1 MFLLNGHSLTPV
13 RGVPAEALSLT
24 LKERDSTAS
33 ITPVDMDGIQIGS
46 WLQDD
51 TEPGKGIVW
60 RVKSIRTVYATQ
72 TPTVELEHAI
82 RTLNDRILFG
92 ETTAGDISGGATCTA
107 KQAVQYILR
116 QQSDWV
122 LGQFDYNVS
131 NPYKFDSDTLLD
143 ALETVSNSL
152 DECWWSY
159 DFSSYPFKLNMT
171 RKPAGVACELRS
183 GRNLTALTK
192 TIDTSGM
199 YTRMYPIGKD
209 DLHISGGGYVEKNA
223 NLYGVVAK
231 VDTDSSLETE
241 AELQAWANERLA
253 KHAEP
258 LVTIDVEGLELADAT
273 GEPLDKLTL
282 GRLCRIPLPEFGA
295 NIEERIT
302 ELSYQDKLHQ
312 PEVVKITLAN
322 SQEDVT
328 RIIAD
333 NMKKSGHGG
342 RASGRQSKEDHAW
355 FEDTD
360 DHVSMMA
367 IGIIGRNAEGEPDWV
382 RMSEITAN
390 EDGIYLQVKN
400 VQGEVEIS
408 RARIDINENAITQ
421 EVRRANEAEGTL
433 RGSITVQADR
443 ITQEVTRANEA
454 EGVLAGRIQ
463 VEAGKISQIVSAVG
477 ANGQVTAASIVLA
490 VNNSGSTVNISADKI
505 RLSGNT
511 TIGNVMSINN
521 NGLIINRATRVSG
534 NVMCDSLTLRNGGS
548 EGTISANDVEGLI
561 KSASVSGNV
570 LTLTPIRGDPIN
582 FSKAT
587 SLTGSWSGRYFTVIA
602 KQNNVEVNRKSGIVY
617 DGLVPTGSVS
627 VSGKNVSRDF
637 IVYSDDGEGDADTQI
652 MTKTVT
658 IDASDVYD
666 NGKNSTT
673 VSSVSRSV
681 QTTDPGSDYTALT
694 QATISADRWLKI
706 DIALSSGVHPGK
718 YKMKLVH
725 G

>member
-33 ITPVDMDGIQIGS
+33 ITPTDMTGIQIGS

-171 RKPAGVACELRS
+171 RKPAGVACELRQ
-183 GRNLTALTK
+183 GRNLTAITK

-209 DLHISGGGYVEKNA
+209 DLHITGDYVDRNV
-223 NLYGVVAK
+223 NLYGIVAK

-241 AELQAWANERLA
+241 AELRNWANERLA

-282 GRLCRIPLPEFGA
+282 GRLCRVPLPEFST

-302 ELSYQDKLHQ
+302 EISYQDKLHQ

-355 FEDTD
+355 FEDTE
-360 DHVSMMA
+360 DHVAMC
-367 IGIIGRNAEGEPDWV
+367 AEGIVGKDSQGNPNWI
-382 RMSEITAN
+382 RLSEIVVDGEGIHQQVQLVERNLDETIVWARTGIEQN
-390 EDGIYLQVKN
+390 EKEIRLEAQRRVDADQNLDGRL
-400 VQGEVEIS
+400 
-408 RARIDINENAITQ
+408 T
-421 EVRRANEAEGTL
+421 
-433 RGSITVQADR
+433 
-443 ITQEVTRANEA
+443 
-454 EGVLAGRIQ
+454 
-463 VEAGKISQIVSAVG
+463 VEAGKVSMIVGVEGEDYYIKAG
-477 ANGQVTAASIVLA
+477 EITLA
-490 VNNSGSTVNISADKI
+490 
-505 RLSGNT
+505 
-511 TIGNVMSINN
+511 INN
-521 NGLIINRATRVSG
+521 AGE
-534 NVMCDSLTLRNGGS
+534 S
-548 EGTISANDVEGLI
+548 EAHISANKVYIGSQKSTTVINGKLNVSDFTADSVAAKIASIADVNVQQIHSERGTAKFWTVNATHTLKVAETDCSDLPSGVYTLQI
-561 KSASVSGNV
+561 TSDGNTYKLQKKTYYNREWQDVGSFNSAGAV
-570 LTLTPIRGDPIN
+570 
-582 FSKAT
+582 
-587 SLTGSWSGRYFTVIA
+587 SLTNPVWATPASESPSGSSNTVTISTSGKPVEISKSVALYLSRSDSWSGGSRTVYVSHTDSAAGHRVA
-602 KQNNVEVNRKSGIVY
+602 KIDVEIPSTSVTSQISTYGDSYPTSINGGNISKSGITAGKY
-617 DGLVPTGSVS
+617 MTMTISTG
-627 VSGKNVSRDF
+627 GK
-637 IVYSDDGEGDADTQI
+637 
-652 MTKTVT
+652 
-658 IDASDVYD
+658 
-666 NGKNSTT
+666 STT
-673 VSSVSRSV
+673 VRFHVV
-681 QTTDPGSDYTALT
+681 A
-694 QATISADRWLKI
+694 
-706 DIALSSGVHPGK
+706 
-718 YKMKLVH
+718 
-725 G
+725 

>member
-33 ITPVDMDGIQIGS
+33 ITPTDMTGIQIGS

>member
-1 MFLLNGHSLTPV
+1 MILLDGHSLTPLKPV
-13 RGVPAEALSLT
+13 QAETMQLT

-33 ITPVDMDGIQIGS
+33 FTPTDMDGIGIGS
-46 WLQDD
+46 WFLIDKG
-51 TEPGKGIVW
+51 PGSGTVW
-60 RVKSIRTVYATQ
+60 RVKSIRTVYATN
-72 TPTVELEHAI
+72 TPTVELEHAVNML
-82 RTLNDRILFG
+82 RDRILFG
-92 ETTAGDISGGATCTA
+92 EVKSTDISGGSTCTA
-107 KQAVQYILR
+107 KQAAQYILR
-116 QQSDWV
+116 QQGDFT
-122 LGQFDYNVS
+122 LGAFDFNVS
-131 NPYKFDSDTLLD
+131 NPYKFDGDSLYD

-152 DECWWSY
+152 EGAWWSY
-159 DFSSYPFKLNMT
+159 DFSTYPFKLNIT
-171 RKPAGVACELRS
+171 RKPDGVACEMRE
-183 GRNLTALTK
+183 GRNLTAITK
-192 TIDTSGM
+192 SIDRSSM
-199 YTRMYPIGKD
+199 YTRFYPIGKD
-209 DLHISGGGYVEKNA
+209 DLHLPGGGYVEKNV
-223 NLYGVVAK
+223 NLYGVVSK
-231 VDTDSSLETE
+231 VETDQTMETE
-241 AELQAWANERLA
+241 AELRAWANERLS

-258 LVTIDVEGLELADAT
+258 RLSISVEGLELAEAT
-273 GEPLDKLTL
+273 GESLDRLTL
-282 GRLCRIPLPEFGA
+282 GRICRVPLPEFST

-302 ELSYQDKLHQ
+302 EITWQDAVHQ
-312 PEVVKITLAN
+312 PEAVRMTLAN
-322 SQEDVT
+322 SQEDIT
-328 RIIAD
+328 KIIEES
-333 NMKKSGHGG
+333 MKKGGRGG
-342 RASGRQSKEDHAW
+342 RASSRQSKEDHAW

-367 IGIIGRNAEGEPDWV
+367 IGIIGKDASGEPNWV
-382 RMSEITAN
+382 RLSEITAN
-390 EDGIYLQVKN
+390 EDGIYLQVKS

-408 RARIDINENAITQ
+408 KARIDINENAITQ

-433 RGSITVQADR
+433 SGKITVQADR
-443 ITQEVTRANEA
+443 ITQEVTRASEA
-454 EGVLAGRIQ
+454 EGALAGKIQ
-463 VEAGKISQIVSAVG
+463 VEAGKITQIVSAIG
-477 ANGQVTAASIVLA
+477 TDGKVTAASVVLA
-490 VNNSGSTVNISADKI
+490 VNNSGSSVNISADKI

-548 EGTISANDVEGLI
+548 EGTISANDVEGMI

-570 LTLTPIRGDPIN
+570 LTLTPIRGNPIN

-617 DGLVPTGSVS
+617 DGLVGTGSVS

-637 IVYSDDGEGDADTQI
+637 IVYSDDGEGSADTQI

-666 NGKNSTT
+666 NGKDSTT

-681 QTTDPGSDYTALT
+681 QTTDPGNDYTALT

-706 DIALSSGVHPGK
+706 DIALSSGKHPGK
-718 YKMKLVH
+718 YKMKLIH

>member
-1 MFLLNGHSLTPV
+1 
-13 RGVPAEALSLT
+13 
-24 LKERDSTAS
+24 
-33 ITPVDMDGIQIGS
+33 
-46 WLQDD
+46 
-51 TEPGKGIVW
+51 
-60 RVKSIRTVYATQ
+60 
-72 TPTVELEHAI
+72 
-82 RTLNDRILFG
+82 
-92 ETTAGDISGGATCTA
+92 
-107 KQAVQYILR
+107 
-116 QQSDWV
+116 
-122 LGQFDYNVS
+122 
-131 NPYKFDSDTLLD
+131 KFDSDTLLD